1 MSKYNITF
9 ADINVTANVPRGTR
23 IVEVA
28 EKIGANISFGC
39 KENDCGNCIVEVL
52 EGAENLSMPSTLE
65 QDLLKAKFAKSTCRL
80 ACQAMVLGNVT
91 IKPA

>member
-9 ADINVTANVPRGTR
+9 ADIGTTIAVPRGTR

-28 EKIGANISFGC
+28 EKVGASIPFGC
-39 KENDCGNCIVEVL
+39 KENDCGDCIVDVL
-52 EGAENLSMPSTLE
+52 EGAENLSPPSSLE
-65 QDLLKAKFAKSTCRL
+65 TELLKQKFGKPNNRL
-80 ACQAMVLGNVT
+80 ACQAMVLGDVT

>member
-9 ADINVTANVPRGTR
+9 ADVGTTISVPRGTR

-28 EKIGANISFGC
+28 EKVGASIPFGC
-39 KENDCGNCIVEVL
+39 KENDCGDCMIDVL
-52 EGAENLSMPSTLE
+52 QGADNLSAPSALE
-65 QDLLKAKFAKSTCRL
+65 TELLKQKFAKPGNRL
-80 ACQAMVLGNVT
+80 ACQAMVLGDVT